1 MLTAPLLAAGIDVG
15 GTKCLG
21 VVLDDDGRVVASAR
35 RPTPHGSELVATL
48 GAIVDELAES
58 AGGIVATLGIGL
70 PGLISPAG
78 RIVASPNLRGTDGLD
93 VGDELEALG
102 PWRVTV
108 DNDATAAAHAEW
120 QAGAARGAVDALL
133 VTFGTG
139 IGGGLVVGGAIRRG
153 AHGFAG
159 EIGHITVDVDGRECA
174 CGRRGCWEPY
184 ASGTALRTLTGG
196 MSSSDLQKEAAAG
209 DDNALALMR
218 EYARWVAVGLGSL
231 CNVTDPEIVVVG
243 GGVMHGASMLL
254 PMIREEFAGSMYSSI
269 SAAASVRPL
278 PEVALAE
285 LGESAGAIGSALLGA
300 LR

>member
-1 MLTAPLLAAGIDVG
+1 MLAASLLTVGIDVG

-21 VVLDDDGRVVASAR
+21 VALDDDGRVLADVR
-35 RPTPHGSELVATL
+35 RPTPHGSELVTTL
-48 GAIVDELAES
+48 AAIADELAGS
-58 AGGIVATLGIGL
+58 VGGIVATLGVGL
-70 PGLISPAG
+70 PGLISPDG
-78 RIVASPNLRGTDGLD
+78 RIIASPNLRGADGLD
-93 VGDELEALG
+93 VGGSLATLG

-120 QAGAARGAVDALL
+120 RTGAARGADDALL

-139 IGGGLVVGGAIRRG
+139 IGGGLVIGGAIRRG

-159 EIGHITVDVDGRECA
+159 EIGHITVEVDGRECA

-196 MSSSDLQKEAAAG
+196 LSSSDLQKEAAAG
-209 DDNALALMR
+209 DDNALALMH
-218 EYARWVAVGLGSL
+218 EYARWVATGLGSL

-254 PMIREEFAGSMYSSI
+254 PMIEEALAGAMYSSV
-269 SAAASVRPL
+269 SGAASVRPL
-278 PEVALAE
+278 PRVALAE
-285 LGESAGAIGSALLGA
+285 LGETAGAIGAALLGT